1 MRECWLGLFFVQ
13 AGLSPGVFLLNYKR
27 LAGKPLIF
35 KSFSSLKVHE
45 FDALYAKIEEAY
57 PAFMQKRLYR
67 EDRKRRMGAGHPFKH
82 RLNDRLLMLLM
93 YYRLYVT
100 STLLSFLFDLG
111 QTNVLK
117 NIRMLEPLVSEVLPL
132 PKKLH
137 RKVRRLRTID
147 EVEAVFPG
155 FKAFLD
161 ATEQEIPRPKSK
173 RKRKTHYSGKKKRHT
188 VKTQITVNENGLI
201 VHKTKHARGS
211 KHDYAVFKWCH
222 PSLPDDVRVGF
233 DRGYVGVQK
242 DYPEIS
248 SEVPFKRQSPGRG
261 KRGVKAKELTSE
273 QKTFN
278 QKLSKERIVVE
289 HTISRLKKFRV
300 MTHTFRNRLKHYDTM
315 TNIVC
320 GLTNFRITGTMAI

>member
-1 MRECWLGLFFVQ
+1 VQ
-13 AGLSPGVFLLNYKR
+13 AGLSLGRSFLLNYKR
-27 LAGKPLIF
+27 LSGRPLIF
-35 KSFSSLKVHE
+35 RSFSSLEVSE

-57 PAFMQKRLYR
+57 PAFEQKRLYR
-67 EDRKRRMGAGHPFKH
+67 ADRKRRVGAGHPFNLP
-82 RLNDRLLMLLM
+82 LNDRLLMLLM

-100 STLLSFLFDLG
+100 STMLFFLFDLG

-117 NIRMLEPLVSEVLPL
+117 DIRMLEPLVSEVLPL

-137 RKVRRLRTID
+137 QKVRRLRTID

-188 VKTQITVNENGLI
+188 VKTQLTVNETGLI
-201 VHKTKHARGS
+201 VHKTKHAKGS
-211 KHDYAVFKWCH
+211 RHDYAVFKWCH
-222 PSLPDDVRVGF
+222 PRFPDDVRVGM
-233 DRGYVGVQK
+233 DRGYVGVQS
-242 DYPEIS
+242 DYPELNS
-248 SEVPFKRQSPGRG
+248 DVPFKRRSPGRG
-261 KRGVKAKELTSE
+261 KRGFKAKELTSE

-278 QKLSKERIVVE
+278 QKLSKERVVVE
-289 HTISRLKKFRV
+289 HTISRLKKFRI
-300 MTHTFRNRLKHYDTM
+300 MAHKFRNRLKHYDTM

-320 GLTNFRITGTMAI
+320 GLTNFRIMGTTAI